1 MGALKGVG
9 GSVGGF
15 QGGIF
20 VFLPR
25 GVKMERVGRCK
36 KVAGPSGVIFADTGR
51 PGIAGFTAGAL
62 AVSVPP
68 ASLGWSSRL
77 GFGSIES
84 LEYMSLCNFIILSF
98 FFPSK

>member
-9 GSVGGF
+9 GRVGGF
-15 QGGIF
+15 QGGLF

-25 GVKMERVGRCK
+25 GIKMERVGRCK
-36 KVAGPSGVIFADTGR
+36 KVAGPAGVIFADTGR
-51 PGIAGFTAGAL
+51 PGIARFTAGAL

-77 GFGSIES
+77 GLGLVES
-84 LEYMSLCNFIILSF
+84 QEYMSL
-98 FFPSK
+98 